1 MAVYVAGK
9 DVANYVTDTIDVQV
23 LVTQNATQQ
32 RAIRRN
38 VGDVE
43 RQEESR
49 KRKFL
54 EQKMELK

>member
-1 MAVYVAGK
+1 MAGK